1 MFLLTI
7 GSAIMYMFATDA
19 FEVAEK
25 KPAGIYYRHG
35 VDTRMATQSFMNE
48 PLETVSPLSEQ
59 KFKNIALP
67 VELAEE
73 LDHIKWCIW
82 HGKSDEGISR
92 FAEIIE
98 KIKML

>member
-35 VDTRMATQSFMNE
+35 VDTRMASQSFMNE
-48 PLETVSPLSEQ
+48 PLETVIPS
-59 KFKNIALP
+59 
-67 VELAEE
+67 
-73 LDHIKWCIW
+73 
-82 HGKSDEGISR
+82 
-92 FAEIIE
+92 
-98 KIKML
+98 